1 MQKNILLTL
10 VISLVIA
17 TIGFTSGNGRIKANA
32 APAVDQ
38 PINMASLLVPDT
50 STKHVTMADT
60 NWKKA
65 EESFTNKA
73 PATKQDTTKK
83 NVKNP
88 LGKRTTMPIAK
99 MDPFRPPQ
107 LTAGLKKAGNGDLQG
122 AIIDFDT
129 CIKKNYKNYN
139 AYFFKAKALIE
150 LNKPTEA
157 LTNLDLAIEYNPMHP
172 MFYYYR
178 GKVFFDQGN
187 IDSAYKDFDK
197 AVTLK
202 KDFVDALNYRG
213 VTKEMKGKHTEAI
226 EDYKAAIAINPQFA
240 TAYYNKGTSEASL
253 ALYIDAVA
261 SFSKCV
267 ELDSTKTMG
276 YMNRGNCYVMLK
288 KYTSAIA
295 DYTKVIALKPE
306 SSDAYYNRGAAYQ
319 FAGDQNSCIDWRKA
333 ESLGNKRATDMIRE
347 YCK

>member
-10 VISLVIA
+10 VISLVLV
-17 TIGFTSGNGRIKANA
+17 TIGFASGNGRIKANT
-32 APAVDQ
+32 APIVDQ
-38 PINMASLLVPDT
+38 PVNMSSLLVPDT
-50 STKHVTMADT
+50 STKHVNMADT

-65 EESFTNKA
+65 EESFSKTQTVV
-73 PATKQDTTKK
+73 PVTTKK
-83 NVKNP
+83 SSKTP
-88 LGKRTTMPIAK
+88 LGKTKIMPTQKI
-99 MDPFRPPQ
+99 DPLKPPQ
-107 LTAGLKKAGNGDLQG
+107 LSAGLKKAVNGDFQG

-150 LNKPTEA
+150 LNKPKEA
-157 LTNLDLAIEYNPMHP
+157 LTNLDFAIEYNPMNP

-178 GKVFFDQGN
+178 GNIYFDQGE

-213 VTKEMKGKHTEAI
+213 VTKEKKGKHAEAI

-240 TAYYNKGTSEASL
+240 TAYYNKGTSEAAL
-253 ALYIDAVA
+253 TLYIDAVA
-261 SFSKCV
+261 SFSKFV

-276 YMNRGNCYVMLK
+276 FMNRGNCYVMLK
-288 KYTSAIA
+288 DYKLAVA
-295 DYTKVIALKPE
+295 DYTKVIAIKPE

-319 FAGDQNSCIDWRKA
+319 LAGDQNSCIDWRKA
-333 ESLGNKRATDMIRE
+333 ESLGNKRATDMIKE